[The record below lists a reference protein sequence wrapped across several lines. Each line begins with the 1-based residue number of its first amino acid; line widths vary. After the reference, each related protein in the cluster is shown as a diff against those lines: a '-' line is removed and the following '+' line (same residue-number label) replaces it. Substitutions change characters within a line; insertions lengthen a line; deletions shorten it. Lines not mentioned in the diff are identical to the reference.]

1 LLSFSLCCGGK
12 YGFVLFLFLFL
23 FKRASISP
31 TTPVI
36 LCLRREEVWGFG
48 GREGRIIIDKVGVKK
63 MELIGEG
70 VINFGESE
78 EGGDMMEA

>member
-1 LLSFSLCCGGK
+1 M
-12 YGFVLFLFLFL
+12 
-23 FKRASISP
+23 
-31 TTPVI
+31 I